1 MLFYILFNLFLTHSH
16 GNNLAWDMLVKTL
29 DDNNIKL
36 TKDVKSAGIAKRA
49 LKYS

>member
-1 MLFYILFNLFLTHSH
+1 
-16 GNNLAWDMLVKTL
+16 MLVKTL

-49 LKYS
+49 LKIHKKIYNKYI